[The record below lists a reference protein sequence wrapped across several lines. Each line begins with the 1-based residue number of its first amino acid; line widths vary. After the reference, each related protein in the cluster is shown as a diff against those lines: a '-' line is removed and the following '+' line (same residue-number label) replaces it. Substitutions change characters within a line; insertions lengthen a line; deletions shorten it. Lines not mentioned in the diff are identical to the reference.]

1 MPHGD
6 PEREDAAIA
15 AAQIEAFY
23 KETSVGNVLGAVVL
37 SLIVWGNAHYAPPW
51 TWVPALAAV
60 YAVTV
65 FRAYLFRQHR
75 SDPGARSSRAWG
87 LAQTFA
93 ATIAG
98 VSWGYANTAM
108 CSYLP
113 VENQLFVAAV
123 AAVAASYAAAGGIAY
138 MPPPYA
144 FIAASL
150 LPLSAWFFSAGD
162 RLHVTL
168 ATMLTIFVAS
178 SLLQGNKRHRA
189 FIESLRLRFRNEYLA
204 RELAAQIEIADA
216 AAQAKTRFLAAAS
229 HDLRQPMQ
237 VLTIFQELI
246 RPEMTLTPKGEGYFA
261 TMHQAVHSV
270 HGLLDVL
277 LDVSKLDA
285 EAIQVRREQFPVAE
299 LFEQMRVEFAPT
311 AAQKGVDL
319 RIADCSLALDTDPLL
334 LGQLLRNLLSNA
346 LRYTLS
352 GKVLLG
358 CRRQRDGLKIEVW
371 DTGIGIHQEHR
382 KAIFSEFFQVG
393 NRERDR
399 QKGLGLGL
407 AIAERVA
414 RLLGVTIDVR
424 STVGKGSCF
433 SVSVLPCVQISDL
446 LAPVTFRSEY
456 KLASSTVLE
465 GLLVA
470 VVENEHTIRKG
481 MHDLLE
487 SLGCEV
493 ISGVAKDDVAERIRD
508 VGRPVDVLISDF
520 GLPGDENG
528 IDVIQKLRQ
537 EQGKEVAALLI
548 TGDTGRSVVGLA
560 ANAGIAILYKPVQ
573 PWMLQQ
579 ALASA
584 TERDKGRE

>member
-1 MPHGD
+1 MPYVD
-6 PEREDAAIA
+6 PKREEDAIA

-23 KETSVGNVLGAVVL
+23 KETSVGNILGAVVL
-37 SLIVWGNAHYAPPW
+37 SLIVWGNAHYAPLW

-65 FRAYLFRQHR
+65 YRAYLFRQHR
-75 SDPGARSSRAWG
+75 RDPVARTPGAWG

-98 VSWGYANTAM
+98 LSWGYANTAM
-108 CSYLP
+108 CFFLP

-123 AAVAASYAAAGGIAY
+123 AAVAGSYAAAGGIAY

-150 LPLSAWFFSAGD
+150 LPLSAWFFYAGD

-168 ATMLTIFVAS
+168 ATMLLIFVAS
-178 SLLQGNKRHRA
+178 SLLQGTKRHRA
-189 FIESLRLRFRNEYLA
+189 FNESLRLRFRNEYLA

-216 AAQAKTRFLAAAS
+216 AAKAKTRFLAAAS
-229 HDLRQPMQ
+229 HDLRQPVQ
-237 VLTIFQELI
+237 ALTIFQELI
-246 RPEMTLTPKGEGYFA
+246 RSEMTLTPKGEGYFS
-261 TMHQAVHSV
+261 TMQQAVHSV
-270 HGLLDVL
+270 HGLLDAL

-299 LFEQMRVEFAPT
+299 LLEQMRVEFAPT
-311 AAQKGVDL
+311 AAQGGVDL
-319 RIADCSLALDTDPLL
+319 RIVDCSLALDTDPLL

-346 LRYTLS
+346 LRYAPS

-358 CRRQRDGLKIEVW
+358 CRRQGDGLRIEVW
-371 DTGIGIHQEHR
+371 DTGIGIHPEHR

-414 RLLGVTIDVR
+414 RLLGVTIEVR

-433 SVSVLPCVQISDL
+433 SVCVLPCVQVSGPQP
-446 LAPVTFRSEY
+446 PVAFRAEY
-456 KLASSTVLE
+456 KLAGSTVLE

-481 MHDLLE
+481 VHEFLE

-493 ISGVAKDDVAERIRD
+493 ISGVAKDEVAERIRD

-528 IDVIQKLRQ
+528 IEVIQKLRQ
-537 EQGKEVAALLI
+537 EQGREVAALLI
-548 TGDTGRSVVGLA
+548 TGDTCRSVVGLA
-560 ANAGIAILYKPVQ
+560 AEAGIAILYKPVQ
-573 PWMLQQ
+573 PGMLQQ

-584 TERDKGRE
+584 TGRDKGRE